1 MSVTKIVPLTNV
13 GLLAGAMKR
22 AQVRPAGLPGLV
34 NLVFVEDTP
43 DLPFFARQFEFV
55 DIGVLEQE
63 DVYRWQDGVFDL
75 FGRIDSLVS
84 EIQSWIGGGWVGLIE
99 KALGLP
105 GIFLRVQQ
113 LRSQILGVVS
123 GVISMAKNPSAAFD
137 PLVDLFRTPTQIRSS
152 IQDNTPSTSA
162 ALLSRSGVPA
172 TMPGGDTLTTGPER
186 AANAFLIS
194 ARLLQVAEA
203 NGLWPWVEPDG
214 RLIIG
219 GPDYTTPPVG
229 ALVMREDGVGNNVER
244 LAVRRS
250 IANRYSQIT
259 VLGQHGQY
267 ANDGLDT
274 KRSHLRSQVQDET
287 LARRG
292 IFRPKVVVDSSSES
306 QDMATTRARKLL
318 ADSRL
323 EGFEI
328 RAVVKG
334 HRADNGQ
341 VWTPGQ
347 RVYVRSEP
355 HGLNDIYFLMS
366 RTLRLARGEGAITE
380 LRLREDKMWVLDGNK
395 VKKHKGKS
403 NPDAAFIQ
411 MIKGL

>member
-1 MSVTKIVPLTNV
+1 MLTLNDPVPSIR
-13 GLLAGAMKR
+13 LA
-22 AQVRPAGLPGLV
+22 
-34 NLVFVEDTP
+34 
-43 DLPFFARQFEFV
+43 
-55 DIGVLEQE
+55 
-63 DVYRWQDGVFDL
+63 
-75 FGRIDSLVS
+75 
-84 EIQSWIGGGWVGLIE
+84 IGGLAHDTWDGWSIE
-99 KALGLP
+99 SDLLTPSDAFELELHTKNATRLP
-105 GIFLRVQQ
+105 EVIKEGAPCSLTLDGDRV
-113 LRSQILGVVS
+113 LTGQIDEFEHDISRRG
-123 GVISMAKNPSAAFD
+123 ISMRINGRDLAA
-137 PLVDLFRTPTQIRSS
+137 PLVDCSSPFVSMREATLAQILDQVVKPLGAYKVEIRAD
-152 IQDNTPSTSA
+152 QAKT
-162 ALLSRSGVPA
+162 RRRVQVE
-172 TMPGGDTLTTGPER
+172 PGQTAWE
-186 AANAFLIS
+186 A
-194 ARLLQVAEA
+194 LLQVAEA

-229 ALVMREDGVGNNVER
+229 ALVMREDGVGNNIER

-274 KRSHLRSQVQDET
+274 KRSHLRSQIQDDT

-411 MIKGL
+411 MIKGF

>member
-1 MSVTKIVPLTNV
+1 MLTLNDPVPSIRL
-13 GLLAGAMKR
+13 
-22 AQVRPAGLPGLV
+22 
-34 NLVFVEDTP
+34 
-43 DLPFFARQFEFV
+43 
-55 DIGVLEQE
+55 
-63 DVYRWQDGVFDL
+63 
-75 FGRIDSLVS
+75 S
-84 EIQSWIGGGWVGLIE
+84 IGGLAHDTWDGWSIE
-99 KALGLP
+99 SDLLTPADAFELELHTKNATRLP
-105 GIFLRVQQ
+105 DVIKEGAPCSLTLDGDRV
-113 LRSQILGVVS
+113 LTGQIDEFEHDISRRG
-123 GVISMAKNPSAAFD
+123 ISMRINGRDLAA
-137 PLVDLFRTPTQIRSS
+137 PLVDCSSPFVSMREATLAQILDQVVKPLGAYKVEIRADQAKTRRRVQ
-152 IQDNTPSTSA
+152 IE
-162 ALLSRSGVPA
+162 
-172 TMPGGDTLTTGPER
+172 PGQTAWE
-186 AANAFLIS
+186 A
-194 ARLLQVAEA
+194 LLQVAEA

-334 HRADNGQ
+334 HRADSGQ

-395 VKKHKGKS
+395 LKKHKGKS

-411 MIKGL
+411 MVRGL

>member
-1 MSVTKIVPLTNV
+1 MLTLNDPVPSIRL
-13 GLLAGAMKR
+13 
-22 AQVRPAGLPGLV
+22 
-34 NLVFVEDTP
+34 
-43 DLPFFARQFEFV
+43 
-55 DIGVLEQE
+55 
-63 DVYRWQDGVFDL
+63 
-75 FGRIDSLVS
+75 S
-84 EIQSWIGGGWVGLIE
+84 IGGLAHDTWDGWSIE
-99 KALGLP
+99 SDLLTPADAFELELHTKNATRLP
-105 GIFLRVQQ
+105 DVIKEGAPCSLTLDGDRV
-113 LRSQILGVVS
+113 LTGQIDEFEHDISRRG
-123 GVISMAKNPSAAFD
+123 ISMRINGRDLAA
-137 PLVDLFRTPTQIRSS
+137 PLVDCSSPFVSMREATLAQILDQVVKPLGAYKVEIRADQAKTRRRVQ
-152 IQDNTPSTSA
+152 IE
-162 ALLSRSGVPA
+162 
-172 TMPGGDTLTTGPER
+172 PGQTAWE
-186 AANAFLIS
+186 A
-194 ARLLQVAEA
+194 LLQVSEA

>member
-1 MSVTKIVPLTNV
+1 MLTLNDPMPSIR
-13 GLLAGAMKR
+13 LA
-22 AQVRPAGLPGLV
+22 
-34 NLVFVEDTP
+34 
-43 DLPFFARQFEFV
+43 
-55 DIGVLEQE
+55 
-63 DVYRWQDGVFDL
+63 
-75 FGRIDSLVS
+75 
-84 EIQSWIGGGWVGLIE
+84 IGGLAHDTWDGWSIE
-99 KALGLP
+99 SDLLTPADAFELELHTKNASRLP
-105 GIFLRVQQ
+105 EVIKEGATCSLTLDGDRV
-113 LRSQILGVVS
+113 LTGQIDEFEHDVS
-123 GVISMAKNPSAAFD
+123 RRGISMRINGRDRAA
-137 PLVDLFRTPTQIRSS
+137 PLVDCSSPFVSMREASLAQI
-152 IQDNTPSTSA
+152 IEQ
-162 ALLSRSGVPA
+162 VV
-172 TMPGGDTLTTGPER
+172 MPLGAYQVEIR
-186 AANAFLIS
+186 ADKSKTRRRVQIEPGQTAWEA
-194 ARLLQVAEA
+194 LLQVAEA

-219 GPDYTTPPVG
+219 GPDYTTAPVG
-229 ALVMREDGVGNNVER
+229 VLVMQEDGVGNNVDR
-244 LAVRRS
+244 LSVRRS

-274 KRSHLRSQVQDET
+274 ARSHLRSQVQDET

-292 IFRPKVVVDSSSES
+292 IFRPKVVVDSSSEN

-341 VWTPGQ
+341 VWAPGQ
-347 RVYVRSEP
+347 RVVVRSEP
-355 HGLNDIYFLMS
+355 HGLNDTYFLMS
-366 RTLRLARGEGAITE
+366 RTLRLSRGEGAITE

-395 VKKHKGKS
+395 LKKHKGKS